1 MCERVRA
8 AGLFRIDR
16 EVRSCDLNLL
26 LHGLFGLQFDAKR
39 ERLACAQH
47 EIIASRIKPWCFDLQ
62 RVCPGLNGS
71 KVKPSGCIS
80 RGLLYGGAFS
90 PLQGY
95 GYTGNRFARDV
106 AEGTIHGGL
115 RQTCTCQNCG
125 CNQER
130 PETVSHCVTPA
141 GRLS

>member
-16 EVRSCDLNLL
+16 EVRSRDLNLL

-39 ERLACAQH
+39 KRLARAQH
-47 EIIASRIKPWCFDLQ
+47 ELVARGIKTWCFGLQ
-62 RVCPGLNGS
+62 RVRFGLNGS
-71 KVKPSGCIS
+71 KVKLSGCIS
-80 RGLLYGGAFS
+80 GGLLYRGALS

-95 GYTGNRFARDV
+95 GYTGNSFARDV

-141 GRLS
+141 GRLN